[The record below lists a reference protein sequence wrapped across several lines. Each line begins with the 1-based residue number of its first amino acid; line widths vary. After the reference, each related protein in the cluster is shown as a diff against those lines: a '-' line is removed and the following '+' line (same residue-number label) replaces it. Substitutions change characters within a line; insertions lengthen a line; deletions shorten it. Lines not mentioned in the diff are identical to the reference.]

1 MWLNPPLLPSTVI
14 VYVPLGVED
23 EAVIVSELVKV
34 GEPEGGRK
42 EHEVSDGSPPT
53 QERLTGIDGPPSNVT
68 SIVLE
73 PEPPWTMVI
82 VPEFEMEKS
91 KIWTE
96 TATEWDSE
104 PLTPVKVTE

>member
-1 MWLNPPLLPSTVI
+1 
-14 VYVPLGVED
+14 VPLGVED
-23 EAVIVSELVKV
+23 EDAIVSELVKV

-42 EHEVSDGSPPT
+42 EHEAPDGSPPT
-53 QERLTGIDGPPSNVT
+53 QERLTDIDGPPSKVT
-68 SIVLE
+68 FIVLE
-73 PEPPWTMVI
+73 PEPPWNMVI

-104 PLTPVKVTE
+104 PLVPVIVTE